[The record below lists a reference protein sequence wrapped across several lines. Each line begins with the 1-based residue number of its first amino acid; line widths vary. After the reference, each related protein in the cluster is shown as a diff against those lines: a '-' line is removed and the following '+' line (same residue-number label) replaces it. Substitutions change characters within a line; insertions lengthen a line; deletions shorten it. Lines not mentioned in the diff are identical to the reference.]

1 MKSLENADVSG
12 KTVLMRVDF
21 NVFPVRPHELRIEK
35 IVPTIEYLLSKKAKV
50 ILLTHIEE
58 NDGRIPSSKIL
69 LPYLK
74 KSLPMNEVRLFE
86 NLRKF
91 PGEKKNSLKF
101 AKYLASLG
109 DIYVNEAFPVSHREH
124 ASIVLLPKFLPS
136 YIGFRFEEEI
146 KNLSKVFNPKH
157 PATLILGGGKI
168 ETKLPILKKLL
179 PKFDHVLLGGV
190 LLNLF
195 IFGREPF
202 FSRKLVLPS
211 QVVASG
217 KKVLDVGPASFS
229 EWGKIIRSS
238 KFIVWNGPLG
248 YLEKGHVRGTKKL
261 ISILSK
267 AKAQVIIGGGDTLA
281 CLPSGKKLPKNI
293 FVSTGGGAMLEY
305 LVHKTLPGIKAL
317 DKK

>member
-69 LPYLK
+69 L
-74 KSLPMNEVRLFE
+74 
-86 NLRKF
+86 
-91 PGEKKNSLKF
+91 
-101 AKYLASLG
+101 
-109 DIYVNEAFPVSHREH
+109 
-124 ASIVLLPKFLPS
+124 LPKLLPS
-136 YIGFRFEEEI
+136 YAGFRFEEEI

-179 PKFDHVLLGGV
+179 PKFDHVLLGGF

-195 IFGREPF
+195 ILGREPF

-248 YLEKGHVRGTKKL
+248 YLEKGHIQGTKKL
-261 ISILSK
+261 ISILSQIK
-267 AKAQVIIGGGDTLA
+267 IPVIIGGGDTLA
-281 CLPSGKKLPKNI
+281 CLPASSVGRLPKNI

>member
-1 MKSLENADVSG
+1 MKSLKNADVKG
-12 KTVLMRVDF
+12 KTVLVRADF
-21 NVFPVRPHELRIEK
+21 NVFPVKPHEIRIERT
-35 IVPTIEYLLSKKAKV
+35 VPTIEYLLNKKAKV
-50 ILLTHIEE
+50 ILLTHMEE
-58 NDGRIPSSKIL
+58 NDGEIPSSKIL

-74 KSLPMNEVRLFE
+74 KRLPMDKVELFE

-91 PGEKKNSLKF
+91 SGEKKNSTKF

-136 YIGFRFEEEI
+136 YMGFRFEEEI

-157 PATLILGGGKI
+157 PATLILGGGKA

-195 IFGREPF
+195 ILGREPL
-202 FSRKLVLPS
+202 FSKKLVLPK

-217 KKVLDVGPASFS
+217 KKVLDVGIGSFL
-229 EWGKIIRSS
+229 EWGKIIKKS

-248 YLEKGHVRGTKKL
+248 YLEKGHTGGTKLL

-267 AKAQVIIGGGDTLA
+267 VKVPVIIGGGDTLA
-281 CLPSGKKLPKNI
+281 CLPAGKKLPKNI

-305 LVHKTLPGIKAL
+305 LVHKTLPGIEAL
-317 DKK
+317 D

>member
-1 MKSLENADVSG
+1 MKSLKNANVKG
-12 KTVLMRVDF
+12 KTVLVRADF
-21 NVFPVRPHELRIEK
+21 NVFPVKPHELRIEK
-35 IVPTIEYLLSKKAKV
+35 TIPTIKYLLSNNAKV

-58 NDGRIPSSKIL
+58 NNGRIPSSKIL

-74 KSLPMNEVRLFE
+74 KSLPMKKITLFE

-91 PGEKKNSLKF
+91 PGEKKNSPKF

-109 DIYVNEAFPVSHREH
+109 DIYVNEAFPASHREH
-124 ASIVLLPKFLPS
+124 ASIVLLPKLLPS
-136 YIGFRFEEEI
+136 YMGFRFEEEI

-157 PATLILGGGKI
+157 PTTLILGGGKV

-179 PKFDHVLLGGV
+179 PKFDHALIGGV
-190 LLNLF
+190 LLNFF
-195 IFGREPF
+195 IFGRKPL
-202 FSRKLVLPS
+202 FSKKLVLPD
-211 QVVASG
+211 QVIASG
-217 KKVLDVGPASFS
+217 KKVLDVGPESFS
-229 EWGKIIRSS
+229 AWGKIVKES

-248 YLEKGHVRGTKKL
+248 YLEKGHVAGTKKL

-281 CLPSGKKLPKNI
+281 CLPPGKKLPKNI

-305 LVHKTLPGIKAL
+305 LVHKTLPGIEAL
-317 DKK
+317 NK